1 MTQCGPLAD
10 TASPEPAP
18 YCAAQRANKNLVGT
32 PTIWSIPM
40 KIRIARFAAPVLA
53 TLTLATGIAFAQS
66 GSAPSGT
73 PIRVPVAQPG
83 SDSKPS
89 GAQAAAEVPK
99 VIAINFYAEWCP
111 GCKALKPKLEE
122 AMKDAAGQPC
132 LTVTLDQTDKDS
144 NQAQY
149 MLAALG
155 LGDLWKEHAGKT
167 GYVLLVNTKTKKVVA
182 TINYKQDVKEIKST
196 LMTALKS

>member
-1 MTQCGPLAD
+1 M
-10 TASPEPAP
+10 
-18 YCAAQRANKNLVGT
+18 KNSLTRVV
-32 PTIWSIPM
+32 
-40 KIRIARFAAPVLA
+40 APVFAVLA
-53 TLTLATGIAFAQS
+53 LSAAGIAFAQS

-73 PIRVPVAQPG
+73 PAPAKQPG

-89 GAQAAAEVPK
+89 GQARAAEAPK
-99 VIAINFYAEWCP
+99 IIAINFYADWCP

-132 LTVTLDQTDKDS
+132 LTVKLDQSDKDS
-144 NQAQY
+144 KQAEY

-167 GYVLLVNTKTKKVVA
+167 GFVLLVDSTTKKVVN
-182 TINYKQDVKEIKST
+182 TITYKQEVKEIKSA
-196 LMTALKS
+196 LMTALRG